1 MVRSFRLAG
10 RMRRGTSPPRQR
22 RYVER
27 FSQSQFPPG
36 PSIRATQL
44 WEIRRDSVQKKQNPM
59 QSSHSKRKEQASS
72 RPIKQFGG
80 MHNRDFRPLI
90 DLRDAAEITARD
102 ELGFRLFDVIYLPR
116 TEAVRDLRLQY
127 VKDFRLATANVP
139 LRNILHHES
148 HRLKKVFGLF
158 PDLLP
163 VLH

>member
-1 MVRSFRLAG
+1 MAQAHHDRD
-10 RMRRGTSPPRQR
+10 GTSSDSVSPSSRRDRQSEQPSFG
-22 RYVER
+22 RYVAI
-27 FSQSQFPPG
+27 QS
-36 PSIRATQL
+36 
-44 WEIRRDSVQKKQNPM
+44 RRSRIQCNQVIQSVRN
-59 QSSHSKRKEQASS
+59 RASS

-80 MHNRDFRPLI
+80 MHNRDFRPLT